1 MKKKGLIIST
11 VVMVVVLIASL
22 TTATYAWFNASANA
36 KVGDIQ
42 MAVGASSK
50 VQIGMRAKAS
60 VGTSETDYK
69 SGTITFGAGGDL
81 NDGTYD
87 GLGSLL
93 ETGIMLDV
101 DKGVGTGTEAGGNI
115 SIDNTYNPAHSFYK
129 GSGTAVENLIA
140 LTAARVNGDPNNANT
155 DNKNK
160 ADVLDF
166 ALGIRASQADVYG
179 TFAKITVTIPENQTF
194 MGMITA
200 LHAEIKV
207 GNKTYSGDIFGDD
220 IHFDSKTA
228 EKAVNRKVTFYFMIN
243 EFSNTTPLPTSGDV
257 TPFSIKMFISGYDT
271 RDCVDNATGTGATI
285 SLDFDGCAKNW
296 QAGDGWKQLT
306 LTQAAG

>member
-60 VGTSETDYK
+60 GGTSETDYK
-69 SGTITFGAGGDL
+69 SGKITFGVGGAFTG
-81 NDGTYD
+81 GTYD

-101 DKGVGTGTEAGGNI
+101 DKGVGTGVKNGETI
-115 SIDNTYNPAHSFYK
+115 TMDSTYTPEHSFFK
-129 GSGTAVENLIA
+129 GSGTTLADLTG
-140 LTAARVNGDPNNANT
+140 LTAARVNGDPTNENEENR
-155 DNKNK
+155 NK

-179 TFAKITVTIPENQTF
+179 TFAKITVTIPANQTF

-200 LHAEIKV
+200 LYAEIKV
-207 GNKTYSGDIFGDD
+207 EDKTYSGDIFGND

-228 EKAVNRKVTFYFMIN
+228 EKAVERKVTFYFMID
-243 EFSNTTPLPTSGDV
+243 EIGEKARSTSGEV

-285 SLDFDGCAKNW
+285 SLDFDGCAKDWTADDN
-296 QAGDGWKQLT
+296 WKQLT
-306 LTQAAG
+306 LTKAAG